1 MTWTPVDLAT
11 IAGILDTLS
20 VDSTDADAPDR
31 LLDMLDAHTVPDPDT
46 PSVDA
51 NAVRVLAGMLRMGVR
66 RVLYPAIRRVDGVP
80 AVPAPGP
87 DARRLT

>member
-20 VDSTDADAPDR
+20 VDPFAADAPDR
-31 LLDMLDAHTVPDPDT
+31 LLDMLDAHPAPDPDN

-51 NAVRVLAGMLRMGVR
+51 NAVRVLAGMLRMGVDVR
-66 RVLYPAIRRVDGVP
+66 SPARKLTACLQYPL
-80 AVPAPGP
+80 P
-87 DARRLT
+87 DPTHGG

>member
-20 VDSTDADAPDR
+20 VDPFGVDSNFPER

-51 NAVRVLAGMLRMGVR
+51 NAVRVLAGVLRLGVT
-66 RVLYPAIRRVDGVP
+66 VTDPAAALSACLQDP
-80 AVPAPGP
+80 LP
-87 DARRLT
+87 DPTHGG

>member
-1 MTWTPVDLAT
+1 MTWTTVDLAT

-20 VDSTDADAPDR
+20 VDSTDADVPDR

-51 NAVRVLAGMLRMGVR
+51 NAVRVLAGLLRMR
-66 RVLYPAIRRVDGVP
+66 RGSMSDTAPALAACLRYPL
-80 AVPAPGP
+80 P
-87 DARRLT
+87 DPTHGG

>member
-1 MTWTPVDLAT
+1 MTWTTVDLAV

-20 VDSTDADAPDR
+20 VDPFADDAADR

-51 NAVRVLAGMLRMGVR
+51 NAVRVLAGLLRLGETLCR
-66 RVLYPAIRRVDGVP
+66 SPATELARCLRYPL
-80 AVPAPGP
+80 P
-87 DARRLT
+87 DPTHGG

>member
-20 VDSTDADAPDR
+20 VDPHAGDAPDR
-31 LLDMLDAHTVPDPDT
+31 LLDMINVHPAPDPDT

-51 NAVRVLAGMLRMGVR
+51 NAVRVLAGMLRMGVS
-66 RVLYPAIRRVDGVP
+66 VGNS
-80 AVPAPGP
+80 AV
-87 DARRLT
+87 RLTACLQYPLPDPTHGG

>member
-20 VDSTDADAPDR
+20 VDPTDADLPDR
-31 LLDMLDAHTVPDPDT
+31 LLDMIDVHPAPDPDT

-51 NAVRVLAGMLRMGVR
+51 NAVRVLAGMLRMGAT
-66 RVLYPAIRRVDGVP
+66 VLYPA
-80 AVPAPGP
+80 
-87 DARRLT
+87 RRLSACLQYPLPDPTHGG

>member
-20 VDSTDADAPDR
+20 VDATDADLPDR
-31 LLDMLDAHTVPDPDT
+31 IYAMLDAHTVPDPDT

-51 NAVRVLAGMLRMGVR
+51 NAVRVLSGLLRLGIPVASEDPAHA
-66 RVLYPAIRRVDGVP
+66 LAACLQYPL
-80 AVPAPGP
+80 P
-87 DARRLT
+87 DPTHGG